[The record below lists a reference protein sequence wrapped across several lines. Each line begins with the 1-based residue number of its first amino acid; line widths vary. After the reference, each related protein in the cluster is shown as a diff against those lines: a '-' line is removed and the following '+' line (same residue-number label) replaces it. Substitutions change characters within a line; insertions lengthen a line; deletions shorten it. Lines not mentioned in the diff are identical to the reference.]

1 MEPKRQ
7 NHHKQEKNQ
16 RIESILAQRKKKI
29 EEALWARRSKT
40 QSTKTTTSKTPSTNK
55 KMLGLWV
62 KNQLKKAQ
70 IKGY

>member
-7 NHHKQEKNQ
+7 NHHTQEKNQ